1 MTMRDLR
8 KIPEHNAERDERGS
22 LNDVKGDRA
31 FPGDGDWRWF
41 VFFIFGDGRPR
52 SDRLTLPGR

>member
-8 KIPEHNAERDERGS
+8 KIPEHNAERDARGS

-31 FPGDGDWRWF
+31 FPRWRLGLVCF
-41 VFFIFGDGRPR
+41 
-52 SDRLTLPGR
+52 

>member
-1 MTMRDLR
+1 MTIRDFR
-8 KIPEHNAERDERGS
+8 EIPEHNAERDERGS

-41 VFFIFGDGRPR
+41 VFSYSVMDVLGV
-52 SDRLTLPGR
+52 TA

>member
-31 FPGDGDWRWF
+31 FPGDGDRRWF
-41 VFFIFGDGRPR
+41 VFPIP
-52 SDRLTLPGR
+52 